1 MPRPVKPRLALGP
14 CVSLLLHDCGKLG
27 VCRPKFGR
35 ARLGKKL
42 TILGFIVSMGIAIYV
57 FMTRDTTS
65 LRKNLDKASAK
76 EPRAVLEDFTVYRY
90 EGNVLKSKL
99 TARLGHFYEPNVVE
113 LDGEIRGE
121 RLTNEGDKET
131 VGAESATAYFKAT
144 SLTKMLDQNQPTELD
159 RAELTGFVE
168 VGVKEHLLTTDY
180 AEYINSEK
188 LVRSLRPVRV
198 EGPGRVFTGEDGF
211 TYDLLTQVLDMQGQV
226 KGDIEL
232 DHADHDQK

>member
-1 MPRPVKPRLALGP
+1 M
-14 CVSLLLHDCGKLG
+14 
-27 VCRPKFGR
+27 
-35 ARLGKKL
+35 GKKL
-42 TILGFIVSMGIAIYV
+42 VIIGFVVSMVIAVYV
-57 FMTRDTTS
+57 FATRDNTS
-65 LRKNLDKASAK
+65 LKRTLDKASAK

-121 RLTNEGDKET
+121 RLTPEGDRET
-131 VGAESATAYFKAT
+131 VGAESATGYFRAT
-144 SLTKMLDQNQPTELD
+144 SLSKMMDQNHPTELD

-168 VGVKEHLLTTDY
+168 VGVKDHLLTTDY

-211 TYDLLTQVLDMQGQV
+211 TYNLLTQVLEMQGQV
-226 KGDIEL
+226 KGDVTV
-232 DHADHDQK
+232 DQASK